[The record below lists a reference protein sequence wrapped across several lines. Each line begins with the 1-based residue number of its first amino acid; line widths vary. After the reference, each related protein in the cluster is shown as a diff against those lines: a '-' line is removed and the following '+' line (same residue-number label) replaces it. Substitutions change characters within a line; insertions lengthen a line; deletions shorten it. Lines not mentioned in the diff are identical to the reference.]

1 MTKNEL
7 KVLKFVRNFIA
18 QNTYSPSYEE
28 IAQGCGYSISSSANA
43 YRICKQL
50 IKKGYLSKEEGKWRN
65 LVVANG
71 KI

>member
-7 KVLKFVRNFIA
+7 RVLKFVKNFIRK
-18 QNTYSPSYEE
+18 NTYSPSYEE
-28 IAQGCGYSISSSANA
+28 IALGCGYSSSSNA
-43 YRICKQL
+43 FKICVQL
-50 IKKGYLSKEEGKWRN
+50 IQKGYLAKERGKWRN

>member
-28 IAQGCGYSISSSANA
+28 IAQGCGYSAGANA
-43 YRICKQL
+43 YRICMQL
-50 IKKGYLSKEEGKWRN
+50 VQTGYLAKEQGKWRN